1 MSASRRVLIVEDET
15 IVAMLIED
23 MAAELGY
30 EVAGLASRADT
41 ALELARDLR
50 IDCAILDMNLN
61 GQDSYSIAEMLNA
74 RGVPFVFATGYSTA
88 ELPAALRNVP
98 ILQKPFESRDLER
111 ALLAAARSRS
121 QQA

>member
-1 MSASRRVLIVEDET
+1 MSAARRVLIVEDET

-30 EVAGLASRADT
+30 EIAGLASRAET
-41 ALELARDLR
+41 ALQLARDLR

-61 GQDSYSIAEMLNA
+61 GQDSYPIAELLNA

-88 ELPAALRNVP
+88 ELPATLRNVP
-98 ILQKPFESRDLER
+98 ILQKPFERGDLER

-121 QQA
+121 EPA